1 MSEKLPR
8 ISAKR
13 LIRVLER
20 KGWRLDRSSGSHQI
34 FIHPQ
39 TRGTLS
45 VPRHSRDMSV
55 GTLSR
60 ILKDAGISREEFRRL
75 LG

>member
-8 ISAKR
+8 LTAKE

-20 KGWRLDRSSGSHQI
+20 KGWEQDRSRGSHHI
-34 FIHPQ
+34 YVHVA
-39 TRGTLS
+39 TRRTVS
-45 VPRHSRDMSV
+45 IPVAKRVMSI

-60 ILKDAGISREEFRRL
+60 LLKDAEISREELRKL
-75 LG
+75 L